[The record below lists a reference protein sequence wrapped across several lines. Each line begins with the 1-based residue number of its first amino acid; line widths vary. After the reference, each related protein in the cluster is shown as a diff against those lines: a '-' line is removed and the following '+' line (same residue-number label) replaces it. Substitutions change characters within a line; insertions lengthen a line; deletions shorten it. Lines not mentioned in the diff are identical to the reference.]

1 MGRHVTML
9 DLVRKKCQMGELW
22 DQSGGEIVVRWLVG
36 CLDVCIRLVPKQEIR
51 RGQNL
56 VQ

>member
-22 DQSGGEIVVRWLVG
+22 DQSGGEIVVQWLVG

-56 VQ
+56 VR